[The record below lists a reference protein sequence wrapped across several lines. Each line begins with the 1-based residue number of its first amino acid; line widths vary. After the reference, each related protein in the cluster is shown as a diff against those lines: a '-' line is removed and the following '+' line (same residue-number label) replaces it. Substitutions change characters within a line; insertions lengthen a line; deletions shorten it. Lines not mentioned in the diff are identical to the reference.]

1 MTGYRVARFAAAL
14 ALCIAFAAAAA
25 DATLDTVVAQRIAV
39 PDKPVTDCVGRAR
52 TALTAVLQN
61 ANETDPGSGEWVG
74 VAQVSGS
81 IAAAAVIECHPVDAG
96 GYTASITCS
105 VQTPTYGDTA
115 SGLCD
120 KLTTAFN
127 TAAAPA
133 SAQGGAR

>member
-1 MTGYRVARFAAAL
+1 MTGYRVTRFATAL
-14 ALCIAFAAAAA
+14 ALGILFAGAAA
-25 DATLDTVVAQRIAV
+25 DATLDSVIAQRITV
-39 PDKPVTDCVGRAR
+39 PDKPASDCVAHARA
-52 TALTAVLQN
+52 ALTAVMQN

-105 VQTPTYGDTA
+105 VQTPTYSDTA

-120 KLTTAFN
+120 KLTAAFN
-127 TAAAPA
+127 ATTAPA
-133 SAQGGAR
+133 NAQGAML